1 MEYLSDDLV
10 EALNEIALKNSIPF
24 CYSCYEEAPTGTCT
38 RCCSDDLMRLV
49 RGVGVEYGNDWVIEH
64 LISEHCTPADISEAF
79 EDSIRG
85 CYDETVQIGWI
96 EYDVINAIKELDPVS
111 WDVAESDWVSSE
123 VSEGNLIEFEHS
135 YYWLH
140 DIETFVSEMKQPKGA

>member
-1 MEYLSDDLV
+1 
-10 EALNEIALKNSIPF
+10 
-24 CYSCYEEAPTGTCT
+24 
-38 RCCSDDLMRLV
+38 MRLV
-49 RGVGVEYGNDWVIEH
+49 RGVGVEWGNDWVIEH
-64 LISEHCTPADISEAF
+64 LISENCTPVDISEAF

-85 CYDETVQIGWI
+85 CYDETVKIGWI

-111 WDVAESDWVSSE
+111 WDVAESDWISNE

-140 DIETFVSEMKQPKGA
+140 DIETFVNETKQPKGA